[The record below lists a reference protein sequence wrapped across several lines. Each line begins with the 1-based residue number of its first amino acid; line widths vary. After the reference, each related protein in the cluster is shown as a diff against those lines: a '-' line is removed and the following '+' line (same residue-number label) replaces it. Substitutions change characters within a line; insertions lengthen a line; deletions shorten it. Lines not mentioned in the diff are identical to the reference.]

1 MAPARL
7 LLATAPA
14 AVLSGALAVAVAAG
28 PASPAAVP
36 AARPAGHLTLTA
48 AFLSR
53 ARAALVRDLGRQHGT
68 AWFVPGRRRPAAAG
82 ATAAES
88 TYNWA
93 GYADAAT
100 AGGTFTKVSGS
111 WTVPA
116 LTCTRED
123 RITSDWVGLDGF
135 ASPTVEQDGT
145 VAQCFEGR
153 AVYYSWYE
161 MYPAGTVEAGQT
173 VAAGDKISA
182 SVRRSGT
189 RYTLALTD
197 PAHPA
202 SSFSKK
208 ASCAV
213 TTCLDTSAEWIAER
227 PSYAIGIAP
236 EAQFASVPF
245 SKASATARG
254 KTSTISGYSG
264 TRYDITS
271 VDATGSY
278 DIAVASGLTGG
289 NAFTARWKNSY

>member
-1 MAPARL
+1 MPPVRL
-7 LLATAPA
+7 LLTTAA
-14 AVLSGALAVAVAAG
+14 ALSGALAVAVAAA
-28 PASPAAVP
+28 PARPAAVP
-36 AARPAGHLTLTA
+36 AARTAGHVTLTA
-48 AFLSR
+48 TFLAR
-53 ARAALVRDLGRQHGT
+53 ARAALAADLGRQHGT

-82 ATAAES
+82 TTSAKR

-100 AGGTFTKVSGS
+100 ADGTFTKVSGS

-135 ASPTVEQDGT
+135 ASSTVEQDGT
-145 VAQCFEGR
+145 VGQCFEGK

-161 MYPAGTVEAGQT
+161 MYPAGTAEVGTT
-173 VAAGDKISA
+173 VAAGDKIMA
-182 SVRRSGT
+182 SVRRSGGS
-189 RYTLALTD
+189 YTLVMTD
-197 PAHPA
+197 SARTA

-208 ASCAV
+208 ARCAV
-213 TTCLDTSAEWIAER
+213 STCLDTSAEWIAER
-227 PSYAIGIAP
+227 PSYSTGIVP

-245 SKASATARG
+245 SKASATAGG

-264 TRYDITS
+264 TRYHLTS
-271 VDATGSY
+271 VDATDSY

-289 NAFTARWKNSY
+289 NAFKASWKNSY